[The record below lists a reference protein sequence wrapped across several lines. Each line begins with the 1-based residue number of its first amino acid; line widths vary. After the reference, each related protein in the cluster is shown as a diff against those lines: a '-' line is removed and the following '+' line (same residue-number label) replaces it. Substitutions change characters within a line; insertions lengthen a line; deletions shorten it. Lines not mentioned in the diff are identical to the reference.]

1 MKVKSTNKLLIWVFF
16 LLTFYFCWG
25 CYYFIYL
32 KEDYLGEY
40 KKQIIKILYLIWI
53 LLICLSINMFPAH
66 MNIFIGILF
75 TNITMFLMF
84 LLANKDSYK
93 ININSVVTIF
103 IMIFNSLIIFSFIY
117 LINYLNYPIILS
129 VILVITYIHLEV
141 EYVTNYLLRKKIW
154 EKLIYLIN

>member
-1 MKVKSTNKLLIWVFF
+1 MKTKSTSKLLTCVFF
-16 LLTFYFCWG
+16 LITFYFCWS
-25 CYYFIYL
+25 CCYFIYL

-53 LLICLSINMFPAH
+53 SLICLSINMFPIH
-66 MNIFIGILF
+66 INIFIGILF
-75 TNITMFLMF
+75 TNITMFPIF

-103 IMIFNSLIIFSFIY
+103 IMIFNPLIILGFIY
-117 LINYLNYPIILS
+117 LINYLDYPIILS

-141 EYVTNYLLRKKIW
+141 EYVTNKINGERKT
-154 EKLIYLIN
+154 NVN